1 MIKVPI
7 GTPVDN
13 TLAYLLDRDMMPVG
27 KGKVVITINIFI
39 LNITTIFITT
49 IFIITIIITTVNIS
63 LIIRPR

>member
-27 KGKVVITINIFI
+27 KGKVVIMINI
-39 LNITTIFITT
+39 
-49 IFIITIIITTVNIS
+49 IITFIIIITTIDINLMLDQRKRRS
-63 LIIRPR
+63 